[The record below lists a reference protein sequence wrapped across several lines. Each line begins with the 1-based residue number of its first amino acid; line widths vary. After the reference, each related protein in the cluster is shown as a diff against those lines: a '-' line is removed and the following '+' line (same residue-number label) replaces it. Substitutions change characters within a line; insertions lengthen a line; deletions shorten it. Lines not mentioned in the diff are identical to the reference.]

1 MTTGTDTNA
10 APAPR
15 LPFPLQADERV
26 LALVRRHWI
35 HLWPRITFYA
45 IIAVVPL
52 ALVGWFFRDTGIAW
66 IVALV
71 WAAFWAVRALLAWYQ
86 FHHDIWV
93 VTNQRIVDS
102 IRTTPFSLKISTAD
116 LVNIQDMSID
126 RSGIVRTVLDF
137 GDIICQ
143 TAADNQQFRLSGIA
157 DPRAIQA
164 LVDRERDRE
173 RTRGR

>member
-1 MTTGTDTNA
+1 MTTDVTNN
-10 APAPR
+10 APAPS
-15 LPFPLQADERV
+15 LPFPLHDDERV

-45 IIAVVPL
+45 IIALVPV
-52 ALVGWFFRDTGIAW
+52 ALVGWCFRDAGIAW
-66 IVALV
+66 IIVLIWV
-71 WAAFWAVRALLAWYQ
+71 AFWAVRALLAWYQ
-86 FHHDIWV
+86 YHNDIWA

-102 IRTTPFSLKISTAD
+102 IRTTPFNLKIATAD
-116 LVNIQDMSID
+116 LVNIQDMTID
-126 RSGIVRTVLDF
+126 RSGPVRTMLDY

-143 TAADNQQFRLSGIA
+143 TAADSQQFRLSGIP